1 MEFLAI
7 LMSGLLTALAPVGLI
22 IEQVSG
28 KRIGDR
34 LQAAETFE
42 VRIDNV
48 PSHQILDGKI
58 DRVQIASR
66 GVEFFPGLRFAAFEV
81 ETDPLSFDLA
91 KLRSGKPGPGVFEEP
106 LQAGVRFVLTEA
118 DLNQALASP
127 QVANLIQPLINRL
140 LTRPGSTNP
149 PRFQLDNATLDFLGE
164 NRIQFIGQLSHV
176 NPETDTPEKSTLKL
190 TFTLGLASGSQFQL
204 TDFEGTINEQVL
216 PAPLLNGFAQAFS
229 RRLNLRIFQDRG
241 ITARFL
247 QLQAETDQLEGAMF
261 VQFTP
266 QAVEQS
272 SP

>member
-42 VRIDNV
+42 VRVDNV
-48 PSHQILDGKI
+48 PSHQLLKGKI

-66 GVEFFPGLRFAAFEV
+66 GVELLPGLRFDVLEL

-91 KLRSGKPGPGVFEEP
+91 KLRSGKPGPGVLEQP

-118 DLNQALASP
+118 DLNQALTSP
-127 QVANLIQPLINRL
+127 QVTALVQPLINRL

-149 PRFQLDNATLDFLGE
+149 PRFQLENATVDFLGE
-164 NRIQFIGQLSHV
+164 NRLQFTGEMFQI
-176 NPETDTPEKSTLKL
+176 NPETGETEQVTLQL
-190 TFTLGLASGSQFQL
+190 SFSLGLVSGSQFQL
-204 TDFEGTINEQVL
+204 TNFEGTINEQVL

-241 ITARFL
+241 LTARFL
-247 QLQAETDQLEGAMF
+247 QLNAQADQLEGAMF
-261 VQFTP
+261 IQFTP
-266 QAVEQS
+266 QAIE
-272 SP
+272 